1 MCNSGLSKYSTDLD
15 DDRSS
20 DISDVLLSNGNDD
33 NISFSRAS
41 NFAKTGD
48 KDTSQI
54 LSDLRKKT

>member
-15 DDRSS
+15 DDMSS

-33 NISFSRAS
+33 NISFSHAS
-41 NFAKTGD
+41 NFEKTGD

-54 LSDLRKKT
+54 LIDLRKKT